1 MSTSEDKVVL
11 PPFFPL
17 MLPACKSAAEKF
29 FACFDEKPI
38 QECKALL
45 KQYETCMVKNGIQE
59 KMKLVRVPDPYKK
72 ENQ

>member
-1 MSTSEDKVVL
+1 MATSEEKVVL

-17 MLPACKSAAEKF
+17 ILPACKSAAESF

-38 QECKALL
+38 AECKKLL
-45 KQYETCMVKNGIQE
+45 QQYEACMVKNGIND
-59 KMKLVRVPDPYKK
+59 KMKMVRVPDPYKK